1 MDAASGVP
9 KEFRAQELAQL
20 LWSFGSWLNL
30 WILSWT
36 HRLFSKNKV
45 LQSSVKNSSEK
56 NLSRGSYRSSSS
68 RASRGRMLFSANP
81 KLYQVVLA
89 FKWEGKHLQ
98 LGRIE
103 KLGKGEKLSQV
114 HFFLAK
120 GYREVLGV
128 HWKAVDPRG
137 GKVVIEVNRPS
148 HFARNTGDLLGHTVL
163 KHRLVEAAEW
173 KIISASYAEW
183 ENLQGESGHLTSYKR
198 LWLLTSVK

>member
-45 LQSSVKNSSEK
+45 LWSSVKNSSKK
-56 NLSRGSYRSSSS
+56 NLSPGSYRSSSS

-120 GYREVLGV
+120 GYREVLG
-128 HWKAVDPRG
+128 
-137 GKVVIEVNRPS
+137 
-148 HFARNTGDLLGHTVL
+148 DLLGHTVL